1 MAASTQTAKVRI
13 QDMEKVK
20 NSQFTQPDPDERS
33 MVRTVWRAFAIL
45 DSFATGQEQSLN
57 QICER
62 LGYPK
67 SSAYEILNT
76 LVSLGAAERTEN
88 GSNYRLGLKLY
99 ELGARA
105 RGRLE
110 IRKAALPF
118 MQSLNKTVNETVH
131 LSLLDQDQTVYV
143 ECCESSRRVR
153 TYSAIGER
161 APLYCTSVGKALLAF
176 LPLDKI
182 EHILANTTFIKFTEN
197 TITDKDMLRTEL
209 AATLQRGY
217 AVDNTEHEDD
227 VRCVGAPIRN
237 RSGEVFASISI
248 SGPSQRVSLARIPE
262 LAELVIKA
270 ASQISSKIA

>member
-1 MAASTQTAKVRI
+1 MA
-13 QDMEKVK
+13 EVK
-20 NSQFTQPDPDERS
+20 KSQFIKSDPDEKS

-45 DSFATGQEQSLN
+45 DSFAIGQEQNLN

-76 LVSLGAAERTEN
+76 LVSLGVAEKTDEGN
-88 GSNYRLGLKLY
+88 NYRLGLKLY

-110 IRKAALPF
+110 IRKAALPA
-118 MQSLNKTVNETVH
+118 MRRLNKAVDETVH
-131 LSLLDQDQTVYV
+131 LSLLDQDQAVYV

-153 TYSAIGER
+153 TYAVIGQR

-176 LPLDKI
+176 LPTERIK
-182 EHILANTTFIKFTEN
+182 EILAGTELIKFTEN
-197 TITDKDMLRTEL
+197 TITDPDMLLKEL
-209 AATLQRGY
+209 AATEQRGY

-237 RSGEVFASISI
+237 GRGEVFASISI
-248 SGPSQRVSLARIPE
+248 SGPSQRVSLSRVPE
-262 LAELVIKA
+262 LAELVTRA
-270 ASQISSKIA
+270 ADEISGQMV